1 LAQEALGAEAVVWE
15 RDGWRGSD
23 GRAISLE
30 ELATRVIRPGEP
42 AAHAQVT
49 VKTPVSEDTAY
60 CVQAAEVVVDTET
73 GQVQVTRIVATQD
86 VGTIINEMGHQAQ
99 IDGAIVQG
107 IGYTLMEDLA
117 NEGGRITAS
126 HLGDYKEP
134 TTRDVP
140 RLTTINIE
148 TSGPGPFGAKA
159 IGEIPIMPTP
169 AAIANAVAD
178 AIGAPIFQ
186 LPITAE
192 RVLEALDTVASGG
205 AP

>member
-1 LAQEALGAEAVVWE
+1 
-15 RDGWRGSD
+15 
-23 GRAISLE
+23 ISLE
-30 ELATRVIRPGEP
+30 ELATRMIRPGEP
-42 AAHAQVT
+42 AARAQVT
-49 VKTPVSEDTAY
+49 VKTPPSDDTAY

-73 GQVQVTRIVATQD
+73 GQVTLTRMVAAQD

-107 IGYTLMEDLA
+107 IGYTLMEDPA

-126 HLGDYKEP
+126 HLGDYKQP
-134 TTRDVP
+134 TIRDMP
-140 RLTTINIE
+140 PLTTINLE

-169 AAIANAVAD
+169 AAIANAVAN
-178 AIGAPIFQ
+178 AIGAPIFE

-192 RVLEALDTVASGG
+192 RVLAAI
-205 AP
+205 